1 MSIHGITTTPQVRQK
16 SGLVRQKLVEQGSG
30 LQALTLDSLN
40 ASDGVQQ
47 LFSIFEKEMKQTN
60 TCI

>member
-40 ASDGVQQ
+40 ASD
-47 LFSIFEKEMKQTN
+47 
-60 TCI
+60 